1 MDGKK
6 IKKKII
12 FYHYD
17 TGQPQGIAPT
27 KWEMKKENIYTRFN
41 STLNY
46 MYTQL
51 PMFQRVG
58 SQAFKKDLTNIKLL
72 CEHLGNPFEEY
83 PCIHIAGTNGKGSTA
98 HLTSAILQAHGYKV
112 GLYTSPHY
120 RDFRERIKIDGKY
133 ISRKYVVEFVENN
146 KAVFE
151 KIKPSFFEITVALA
165 FDFFAKEKVDI
176 AVIETGLGGRL
187 DSTNIITPILSVIT
201 NISFDHQQFLGNT
214 LKKIAR
220 EKAGIIKKNIPVV
233 IGETQEEIITV
244 FEKKAKTKKAE
255 ITFADQIYQVIKKSE
270 NLTHTTFDILK
281 NGRPLFSNQKI
292 NLHGAYQA
300 KNIATALQAIDS
312 LPENFSIKKAKVTS
326 AFSDLKSLT
335 NFKGRWQV
343 LQKDPIVLC
352 DSAHNEAG
360 LSLAMSQLKSLKVK
374 ELHFVLGMV
383 NDKSIEKML
392 NFFPKEA
399 NFYFC
404 KPNIPRGLEV
414 KILAKKATEL
424 GLRGRAYSS
433 VKNALRAAKK
443 KAGKKDL
450 VYVGGSTFV
459 VAEVI

>member
-1 MDGKK
+1 
-6 IKKKII
+6 
-12 FYHYD
+12 
-17 TGQPQGIAPT
+17 
-27 KWEMKKENIYTRFN
+27 
-41 STLNY
+41 LNY

-72 CEHLGNPFEEY
+72 CEHLGNPFEKY

-98 HLTSAILQAHGYKV
+98 HLTSAILQAQGYKV

-120 RDFRERIKIDGKY
+120 RDFRERVKIDGKY
-133 ISRKYVVEFVENN
+133 ISRKHVVEFIENN

-214 LKKIAR
+214 LKKIAG
-220 EKAGIIKKNIPVV
+220 EKAGIIKRNVPVV
-233 IGETQEEIITV
+233 IGETQEATITV
-244 FEKKAKTKKAE
+244 FEKKAKTKKSE
-255 ITFADQIYQVIKKSE
+255 IIFADQIYQVQKKSE

-281 NGRPLFSNQKI
+281 DGQPLFSNQKI
-292 NLHGAYQA
+292 NLHGAFQA

-312 LPENFSIKKAKVTS
+312 LPESFSIKKSKVAT
-326 AFSDLKSLT
+326 AFFNLKSLT

-360 LSLAMSQLKSLKVK
+360 LKLAMNQLKSLKVK

-392 NFFPKEA
+392 NFFPKDA
-399 NFYFC
+399 HFYFC
-404 KPNIPRGLEV
+404 KPDIPRGLEV
-414 KILAKKATEL
+414 EILVQKATEL
-424 GLRGRAYSS
+424 GLTGRAYSS

>member
-1 MDGKK
+1 
-6 IKKKII
+6 
-12 FYHYD
+12 
-17 TGQPQGIAPT
+17 
-27 KWEMKKENIYTRFN
+27 
-41 STLNY
+41 
-46 MYTQL
+46 
-51 PMFQRVG
+51 
-58 SQAFKKDLTNIKLL
+58 
-72 CEHLGNPFEEY
+72 
-83 PCIHIAGTNGKGSTA
+83 
-98 HLTSAILQAHGYKV
+98 LTSAILQAQGYKV

-120 RDFRERIKIDGKY
+120 RDFRERVKIDGKY

-146 KAVFE
+146 KAIFE

-214 LKKIAR
+214 LKKIAG
-220 EKAGIIKKNIPVV
+220 EKAGIIKRNVPVV
-233 IGETQEEIITV
+233 IGETQEATITV
-244 FEKKAKTKKAE
+244 FEKKAKTKKSE
-255 ITFADQIYQVIKKSE
+255 IIFADQIYQVQKKSE

-281 NGRPLFSNQKI
+281 NGQPLFSNQKV
-292 NLHGAYQA
+292 NLHGAFQA

-312 LPENFSIKKAKVTS
+312 LPESFSIKKSKVAT
-326 AFSDLKSLT
+326 AFFNLKSLT

-360 LSLAMSQLKSLKVK
+360 LKLAMNQLKSLKVK

-392 NFFPKEA
+392 NFFPKDA
-399 NFYFC
+399 HFYFC
-404 KPNIPRGLEV
+404 KPDIPRGLEV
-414 KILAKKATEL
+414 EILVQKATEL
-424 GLRGRAYSS
+424 GLTGRAYSS

-443 KAGKKDL
+443 KAEKKDL

>member
-1 MDGKK
+1 
-6 IKKKII
+6 
-12 FYHYD
+12 
-17 TGQPQGIAPT
+17 
-27 KWEMKKENIYTRFN
+27 
-41 STLNY
+41 LNY

-72 CEHLGNPFEEY
+72 CEHLGNPFEKY

-98 HLTSAILQAHGYKV
+98 HLTSAILQAQGYKV

-120 RDFRERIKIDGKY
+120 RDFRERVKIDGKY

-146 KAVFE
+146 KAIFE

-214 LKKIAR
+214 LKKIAG
-220 EKAGIIKKNIPVV
+220 EKAGIIKRNVPVV
-233 IGETQEEIITV
+233 IGETQEATITV
-244 FEKKAKTKKAE
+244 FEKKAKTKKSE
-255 ITFADQIYQVIKKSE
+255 IIFADQIYQVQKKSE

-281 NGRPLFSNQKI
+281 DGQPLFSNQKI
-292 NLHGAYQA
+292 NLHGAFQA

-312 LPENFSIKKAKVTS
+312 LPESFSIKKSKVAA
-326 AFSDLKSLT
+326 AFFNLKSLT

-360 LSLAMSQLKSLKVK
+360 LKLAMSQLNSLKVK

-383 NDKSIEKML
+383 NDKSVEKML
-392 NFFPKEA
+392 NFFPKDA
-399 NFYFC
+399 HFYFC
-404 KPNIPRGLEV
+404 KPDIPRGLEV
-414 KILAKKATEL
+414 EILAQKATEL
-424 GLRGRAYSS
+424 GLTGRAYSS

>member
-1 MDGKK
+1 M
-6 IKKKII
+6 
-12 FYHYD
+12 
-17 TGQPQGIAPT
+17 TMQGNHQGLPLQ
-27 KWEMKKENIYTRFN
+27 KWEMKKENIYTRYN

-72 CEHLGNPFEEY
+72 CEHLGNPFEKY

-98 HLTSAILQAHGYKV
+98 HLTSAILQAQGYKV

-120 RDFRERIKIDGKY
+120 RDFRERVKIDGKY
-133 ISRKYVVEFVENN
+133 ISRKHVVEFIENN

-214 LKKIAR
+214 LKKIAG
-220 EKAGIIKKNIPVV
+220 EKAGIIKRNVPVV
-233 IGETQEEIITV
+233 IGETQEATITV
-244 FEKKAKTKKAE
+244 FEKKAKTKKSE
-255 ITFADQIYQVIKKSE
+255 IIFADQIYQVQKKSE

-281 NGRPLFSNQKI
+281 NGQPLFSNQKV
-292 NLHGAYQA
+292 NLHGAFQA

-312 LPENFSIKKAKVTS
+312 LPESFSIKKSKVAT
-326 AFSDLKSLT
+326 AFFNLKSLT

-360 LSLAMSQLKSLKVK
+360 LKLAMNQLKSLKVK

-392 NFFPKEA
+392 NFFPKDA
-399 NFYFC
+399 HFYFC
-404 KPNIPRGLEV
+404 KPDIPRGLEV
-414 KILAKKATEL
+414 EILVQKATEL
-424 GLRGRAYSS
+424 GLTGRAYSS

>member
-1 MDGKK
+1 
-6 IKKKII
+6 
-12 FYHYD
+12 
-17 TGQPQGIAPT
+17 
-27 KWEMKKENIYTRFN
+27 
-41 STLNY
+41 

-58 SQAFKKDLTNIKLL
+58 SQAMKKDLTNIKLL

-98 HLTSAILQAHGYKV
+98 HLISAILQEHGYKV

-120 RDFRERIKIDGKY
+120 RDFRERIKINGKY
-133 ISRKYVVEFVENN
+133 ISRKHVVDFVENN
-146 KAVFE
+146 KTVFE
-151 KIKPSFFEITVALA
+151 KIRPSFFEITVALA

-214 LKKIAR
+214 LKKIAG

-233 IGETQEEIITV
+233 IGETQEETISV
-244 FEKKAKTKKAE
+244 FEKKAKTKKSE
-255 ITFADQIYQVIKKSE
+255 ITFADQIYRVVKKSE
-270 NLTHTTFDILK
+270 NLTHTKFDVFK
-281 NGRPLFSNQKI
+281 NEKAYFSNQKI
-292 NLHGAYQA
+292 NLHGGFQA

-312 LPENFSIKKAKVTS
+312 LSNNFEFQKSKIKS
-326 AFSDLKSLT
+326 AFSNLKSLT

-360 LSLAMSQLKSLKVK
+360 LSLAMNQIKSLKVK

-392 NFFPKEA
+392 NFFPKDA
-399 NFYFC
+399 SFYFC
-404 KPNIPRGLEV
+404 KPNIPRGLDVEV
-414 KILAKKATEL
+414 LAQKAAEL
-424 GLRGRAYSS
+424 GLKGRAYSS

-459 VAEVI
+459 VAEVIR

>member
-1 MDGKK
+1 
-6 IKKKII
+6 
-12 FYHYD
+12 
-17 TGQPQGIAPT
+17 
-27 KWEMKKENIYTRFN
+27 MKKENIYTRFN

-72 CEHLGNPFEEY
+72 CEHLGNPFEKY

-98 HLTSAILQAHGYKV
+98 HLISAILQEHGYKV

-120 RDFRERIKIDGKY
+120 RDFRERIKNDGKY
-133 ISRKYVVEFVENN
+133 ISRKYVVGFVNN
-146 KAVFE
+146 HKAIFE
-151 KIKPSFFEITVALA
+151 EIKPSFFEITVAMA

-187 DSTNIITPILSVIT
+187 DSTNIITPILSVVT

-214 LKKIAR
+214 LKKIAG

-233 IGETQEEIITV
+233 IGEMQEETIGV
-244 FEKKAKTKKAE
+244 FEKKAKAKKSS
-255 ITFADQIYQVIKKSE
+255 ITFADQNYQVVKKSE
-270 NLTHTTFDILK
+270 NLTHTKFDIFK
-281 NGRPLFSNQKI
+281 NGQPLFSNQKI

-300 KNIATALQAIDS
+300 KNIATALQAMDS
-312 LPENFSIKKAKVTS
+312 LPNNFLIKKTKIAT
-326 AFSDLKSLT
+326 AFFNLKTLT

-360 LSLAMSQLKSLKVK
+360 LSLAMSQLKLLKAN

-392 NFFPKEA
+392 NFFPKDA

-414 KILAKKATEL
+414 DLLVEKATEL
-424 GLRGRAYSS
+424 GLKGKAYSS

>member
-1 MDGKK
+1 
-6 IKKKII
+6 
-12 FYHYD
+12 
-17 TGQPQGIAPT
+17 
-27 KWEMKKENIYTRFN
+27 MKKENIYSRFN

-72 CEHLGNPFEEY
+72 CEHLGNPFEKY

-98 HLTSAILQAHGYKV
+98 HLTSAILQSHGYKV

-133 ISRKYVVEFVENN
+133 ISRKYVVEFVANN

-214 LKKIAR
+214 LKKIAG
-220 EKAGIIKKNIPVV
+220 EKAGIIKKNVPVV
-233 IGETQEEIITV
+233 IGERQEATISV
-244 FEKKAKTKKAE
+244 FEKKAKTKQSE
-255 ITFADQIYQVIKKSE
+255 ITFADQNYQVQKKSE

-281 NGRPLFSNQKI
+281 NGQPLFSNQKI
-292 NLHGAYQA
+292 NLHGAFQA

-312 LPENFSIKKAKVTS
+312 LPESFSIKKSKVAT
-326 AFSDLKSLT
+326 AFFNLKSLT

-343 LQKDPIVLC
+343 LQKNPIVLC

-360 LSLAMSQLKSLKVK
+360 LNLAMSQLKSLEIK

-392 NFFPKEA
+392 NFFPKDA
-399 NFYFC
+399 HFYFC
-404 KPNIPRGLEV
+404 KPDIPRGLEV
-414 KILAKKATEL
+414 EILCQKATEL

-443 KAGKKDL
+443 KAGEKDL
-450 VYVGGSTFV
+450 IYVGGSTFV

>member
-1 MDGKK
+1 M
-6 IKKKII
+6 
-12 FYHYD
+12 
-17 TGQPQGIAPT
+17 QGNHQGLPLQ
-27 KWEMKKENIYTRFN
+27 KWEMKKENIYTRYN
-41 STLNY
+41 SILNY

-72 CEHLGNPFEEY
+72 CEHFGNPFDEY

-98 HLTSAILQAHGYKV
+98 HLISSILQEHGYKV

-133 ISRKYVVEFVENN
+133 ISRKYVVDFVENH
-146 KAVFE
+146 KTIFE

-214 LKKIAR
+214 LKKIAG
-220 EKAGIIKKNIPVV
+220 EKAGIIKKNIPIVL
-233 IGETQEEIITV
+233 GESQAETISV
-244 FEKKAKTKKAE
+244 FARKVKAKKSE
-255 ITFADQIYQVIKKSE
+255 ISFADQNYQVVKKSE
-270 NLTHTTFDILK
+270 NLTHTKFDVFK
-281 NGRPLFSNQKI
+281 NGKPLFTNQKI
-292 NLHGAYQA
+292 NLHGSYQS

-312 LPENFSIKKAKVTS
+312 LPAGFLFKKSKIAS
-326 AFSDLKSLT
+326 AFSNLKSLT
-335 NFKGRWQV
+335 NFKGRWQI

-360 LSLAMSQLKSLKVK
+360 LSLAMSQLNALKINK
-374 ELHFVLGMV
+374 LHVVLGIV
-383 NDKSIEKML
+383 NDKSIEQML
-392 NFFPKEA
+392 NFFPKDA
-399 NFYFC
+399 YFYFC
-404 KPNIPRGLEV
+404 KPDIPRGLEV
-414 KILAKKATEL
+414 EILAQKAAEL
-424 GLRGRAYSS
+424 GLSGRAYSS

>member
-1 MDGKK
+1 
-6 IKKKII
+6 
-12 FYHYD
+12 
-17 TGQPQGIAPT
+17 
-27 KWEMKKENIYTRFN
+27 MKKENIYTRFN

-72 CEHLGNPFEEY
+72 CEHLGNPFENY

-98 HLTSAILQAHGYKV
+98 HLTSAILQAQGYKV

-120 RDFRERIKIDGKY
+120 RDFRERVKIDGKY
-133 ISRKYVVEFVENN
+133 ISQKYVVEFVENN
-146 KAVFE
+146 KAIFE

-214 LKKIAR
+214 LKKIAG
-220 EKAGIIKKNIPVV
+220 EKAGIIKRNVPVV
-233 IGETQEEIITV
+233 IGETQEATITV
-244 FEKKAKTKKAE
+244 FEKKAKTKKSE
-255 ITFADQIYQVIKKSE
+255 IIFADQIYQVQKKSE

-281 NGRPLFSNQKI
+281 DGQPLFSNQKI
-292 NLHGAYQA
+292 NLHGAFQA

-312 LPENFSIKKAKVTS
+312 LPESFSIKKSKVAA
-326 AFSDLKSLT
+326 AFFNLKSLT

-360 LSLAMSQLKSLKVK
+360 LKLAMSQLNSLKIQ

-392 NFFPKEA
+392 NFFPKDA
-399 NFYFC
+399 HFYFC
-404 KPNIPRGLEV
+404 KPDIPRGLEV
-414 KILAKKATEL
+414 EILAQKATEL
-424 GLRGRAYSS
+424 GLTGRAYSS

>member
-1 MDGKK
+1 
-6 IKKKII
+6 
-12 FYHYD
+12 
-17 TGQPQGIAPT
+17 
-27 KWEMKKENIYTRFN
+27 MKKENIYTRFN

-72 CEHLGNPFEEY
+72 CEHLGNPFEKY

-98 HLTSAILQAHGYKV
+98 HLISGILQAHGYKV

-133 ISRKYVVEFVENN
+133 IPRKNVVEFVKNN

-151 KIKPSFFEITVALA
+151 KIKPSFFEITVAMA
-165 FDFFAKEKVDI
+165 FDFFAKEKIDI

-214 LKKIAR
+214 LKKIAG

-233 IGETQEEIITV
+233 IGESQEETISV
-244 FEKKAKTKKAE
+244 FEKKAKTKKTE
-255 ITFADQIYQVIKKSE
+255 IAFADQIYQAKKKSE

-281 NGRPLFSNQKI
+281 NGRLLFSNQKI

-312 LPENFSIKKAKVTS
+312 LPENFSIKKSKIAT
-326 AFSDLKSLT
+326 AFFNLKSLT

-360 LSLAMSQLKSLKVK
+360 LELAMNQLKLLKVK

-383 NDKSIEKML
+383 NDKSIEKIL
-392 NFFPKEA
+392 NFFPIDA
-399 NFYFC
+399 HFYFC

-414 KILAKKATEL
+414 EILVQKATEL
-424 GLRGRAYSS
+424 GLKGRAYSS

>member
-1 MDGKK
+1 
-6 IKKKII
+6 
-12 FYHYD
+12 
-17 TGQPQGIAPT
+17 
-27 KWEMKKENIYTRFN
+27 MKKENIYTRFN

-58 SQAFKKDLTNIKLL
+58 SQAMKKDLTNIKLL
-72 CEHLGNPFEEY
+72 CEHLGNPFEKY

-98 HLTSAILQAHGYKV
+98 HVMSAILQEHGYKV

-133 ISRKYVVEFVENN
+133 VSRKYVVDFVENN
-146 KAVFE
+146 KSVFE

-176 AVIETGLGGRL
+176 AIIETGLGGRL

-214 LKKIAR
+214 LKKIAG

-233 IGETQEEIITV
+233 IGETQEEIISV
-244 FEKKAKTKKAE
+244 FEKKAKTKKSE
-255 ITFADQIYQVIKKSE
+255 ITFADQNYQVKKKSE

-281 NGRPLFSNQKI
+281 GGRPLFSNQKI
-292 NLHGAYQA
+292 NLHGAFQA
-300 KNIATALQAIDS
+300 RNIATALQLIDS
-312 LPENFSIKKAKVTS
+312 LPDNFSIKKSKVAS
-326 AFSDLKSLT
+326 ALINLKSLT

-360 LSLAMSQLKSLKVK
+360 LNLAMSQLKSLKVND
-374 ELHFVLGMV
+374 LHFVLGMV
-383 NDKSIEKML
+383 NDKLIEKML
-392 NFFPKEA
+392 SFFPKDA
-399 NFYFC
+399 HFYFC
-404 KPNIPRGLEV
+404 KPDILRGLDVE
-414 KILAKKATEL
+414 ILTQKATEL
-424 GLRGRAYSS
+424 GLKGRAYSS

-459 VAEVI
+459 VAEVIYCLLYTSPSPRDRG

>member
-1 MDGKK
+1 MFSL
-6 IKKKII
+6 
-12 FYHYD
+12 FYFW
-17 TGQPQGIAPT
+17 A
-27 KWEMKKENIYTRFN
+27 MKKENIYTRFN

-72 CEHLGNPFEEY
+72 CEHLGNPFEKY

-98 HLTSAILQAHGYKV
+98 HLTSAILQANGYKV

-120 RDFRERIKIDGKY
+120 RDFRERIKVDGKY
-133 ISRKYVVEFVENN
+133 ISRKNVVEFVANN

-187 DSTNIITPILSVIT
+187 DSTNIINPILSVIT

-214 LKKIAR
+214 LKKIAG

-233 IGETQEEIITV
+233 IGETQEEIISV

-255 ITFADQIYQVIKKSE
+255 ITFADQNYQVKKKSE
-270 NLTHTTFDILK
+270 NLTHTNFDILK
-281 NGRPLFSNQKI
+281 NGQPLFSNQKI
-292 NLHGAYQA
+292 NLHGAFQA

-312 LPENFSIKKAKVTS
+312 LSESFSIKKTKIAT
-326 AFSDLKSLT
+326 AFINLKSLT

-360 LSLAMSQLKSLKVK
+360 LSLAMSQLKALKING
-374 ELHFVLGMV
+374 LHFVLGMV

-399 NFYFC
+399 SFYFC
-404 KPNIPRGLEV
+404 KPDIPRGLEV
-414 KILAKKATEL
+414 EILAQKAVEL
-424 GLRGRAYSS
+424 GLKGRAYSS

-450 VYVGGSTFV
+450 IYVGGSTFV

>member
-1 MDGKK
+1 
-6 IKKKII
+6 
-12 FYHYD
+12 
-17 TGQPQGIAPT
+17 
-27 KWEMKKENIYTRFN
+27 
-41 STLNY
+41 

-58 SQAFKKDLTNIKLL
+58 NQAFKKDLTNIKLL
-72 CEHLGNPFEEY
+72 CEHLGNPYGNY

-98 HLTSAILQAHGYKV
+98 HLISAILQTHGYKV

-133 ISRKYVVEFVENN
+133 ISRKYVVEFVEKN

-214 LKKIAR
+214 LEKIAS

-233 IGETQEEIITV
+233 IGETQEATLTV
-244 FEKKAKTKKAE
+244 FEKKAKMKKSE
-255 ITFADQIYQVIKKSE
+255 ITFADQNYQVRKKSE
-270 NLTHTTFDILK
+270 NLTHTKFDILK
-281 NGRPLFSNQKI
+281 NGQPLFSNQKI
-292 NLHGAYQA
+292 NLHGAFQA

-312 LPENFSIKKAKVTS
+312 LPENFSIKKPKVTS
-326 AFSDLKSLT
+326 AFLNLKSLT
-335 NFKGRWQV
+335 NFKGRWQI

-360 LSLAMSQLKSLKVK
+360 LNLAMSQIKSLKVK

-392 NFFPKEA
+392 NFFPKDA
-399 NFYFC
+399 RFYFC
-404 KPNIPRGLEV
+404 KPDIPRGLDVE
-414 KILAKKATEL
+414 ILAQKATEL
-424 GLRGRAYSS
+424 GLEGRAYSS